1 MNKTERKKRLEKIY
15 GLLDREYGPG
25 KCTLDYSGA
34 HELLVATILSAQCKD
49 ERVNLVTKTLFKKY
63 GTVTD
68 FASANPSELEKII
81 QPLGCFR
88 VKAKNIIA
96 ACKKIRDEFN
106 GEVPHTMEGLT
117 SLPGFGRKSAN
128 VLLGNEFGIPGFPV
142 DTHVIRV
149 LNKIGVVD
157 TKDPVKIE
165 KLVTGSVPDEWWT
178 NFSHIIIYHGRA
190 ICHARNPECGKCLI
204 REYCDYGKQTEK

>member
-1 MNKTERKKRLEKIY
+1 MNKTERKAGLKTIY
-15 GLLDREYGPG
+15 ELLDREYGPG
-25 KCTLDYSGA
+25 KCTLDYTGA
-34 HELLVATILSAQCKD
+34 HQLLVATILSAQCTD
-49 ERVNLVTKTLFKKY
+49 VRVNEVTKTLFKKY
-63 GTVTD
+63 KTVND
-68 FASANPSELEKII
+68 FATAKPAELEKII

-96 ACKKIRDEFN
+96 ACKKIRDESG
-106 GEVPHTMEGLT
+106 GEVPRTMEGLT

-149 LNKIGVVD
+149 LNRIGVVD

-165 KLVTGSVPDEWWT
+165 KLVTEAVPDVWWT
-178 NFSHIIIYHGRA
+178 NFSHIIIYHGRG

-204 REYCDYGKQTEK
+204 RAHCNYGKQLKK